1 MRQLRRQAQHR
12 LWPLALGRADIAHKP
27 YGAVH
32 CAMGDTAQIW
42 RMCLIFIGAH
52 VLLSSSQLANDVAQ
66 LSTRGAPAVKLYK
79 TSTVAMIA
87 VHAFARSLCFPPIFQ
102 AQDLSVTA
110 LHSLA
115 KSLVRHGS
123 LRDASVLVC
132 HSAAA
137 VRLRARSHWTQLDL
151 ASSMVYNVYA
161 VYTDCAVNAC
171 IA

>member
-12 LWPLALGRADIAHKP
+12 LWPVALGRADVAHKP
-27 YGAVH
+27 YCAVH
-32 CAMGDTAQIW
+32 CAMEDTAQAW
-42 RMCLIFIGAH
+42 RICLIFIGA
-52 VLLSSSQLANDVAQ
+52 LTSLSSSQVVNDVAQ
-66 LSTRGAPAVKLYK
+66 LSTRGAASLKLYK

-87 VHAFARSLCFPPIFQ
+87 VHAFARSQSFSPICQ

-115 KSLVRHGS
+115 KSVVRHGS

-137 VRLRARSHWTQLDL
+137 VRLRARSPIRNWTWQ
-151 ASSMVYNVYA
+151 ARWCTICMQ
-161 VYTDCAVNAC
+161 YTLTGCQC
-171 IA
+171 M